1 MDDKMKRLLPFLALA
16 LASCSSAS
24 NDNNTNNGFYVGKI
38 DAQKI
43 MTDFPKF
50 VKHQSDVDYSEQ
62 QIQYFKDLAEPTNI
76 KIFFGQ
82 WCHDSQREV
91 PRVIQLIEKANNP
104 NLTVEFMALDITK
117 SDPDGLAKQH
127 NIRRTPT
134 IIVYQN
140 GEEIDRI
147 LEFPRVD
154 WPTDIKQILTK

>member
-1 MDDKMKRLLPFLALA
+1 MKRLLPFLALT
-16 LASCSSAS
+16 LASCSSVS
-24 NDNNTNNGFYVGKI
+24 SDNSATDSRFYVGKI

-50 VKHQSDVDYSEQ
+50 VKHQADVDYSAQ
-62 QIQYFKDLAEPTNI
+62 QVQYFKNLSEPTNI

-117 SDPDGLAKQH
+117 SDPGGLAKQH
-127 NIRRTPT
+127 NILKTPT

-140 GEEIDRI
+140 GEEIDRV

-154 WPTDIKQILTK
+154 WPTDLQRILTR